1 MTTNVCFKI
10 DNAQEVPQA
19 CRRCG
24 ESVGQV
30 SFWGNIALL
39 LLKLFGGVMGS
50 SSALIADA
58 FHSLADVISAVITW
72 ICLRFSKSPP
82 DEDHPYGHGQME
94 YVAAL
99 GIGVSLL
106 VVVTLIVARAIAS
119 LLSGVTT
126 TPTLIAV
133 FIEFICIAG
142 NELMASQSICAGNRL
157 KSPAMLANG
166 IENRADVWSSVA
178 ALIGVLAAQLGL
190 KFMDPVAA
198 IAVSMFILHS
208 AWRTLRMAWS
218 GFTDYSAGRPVEQRI
233 KQLAEAIPGVR
244 GVSFLRSRVISS
256 YLVID
261 MGISVAPDLP
271 LKEGCEIAERVKDAV
286 LKEVGSAGLITVRAN
301 GKLAVREEN
310 VKETRRSEALN
321 A

>member
-1 MTTNVCFKI
+1 
-10 DNAQEVPQA
+10 
-19 CRRCG
+19 
-24 ESVGQV
+24 
-30 SFWGNIALL
+30 
-39 LLKLFGGVMGS
+39 
-50 SSALIADA
+50 
-58 FHSLADVISAVITW
+58 
-72 ICLRFSKSPP
+72 
-82 DEDHPYGHGQME
+82 
-94 YVAAL
+94 
-99 GIGVSLL
+99 
-106 VVVTLIVARAIAS
+106 
-119 LLSGVTT
+119 
-126 TPTLIAV
+126 
-133 FIEFICIAG
+133 
-142 NELMASQSICAGNRL
+142 
-157 KSPAMLANG
+157 
-166 IENRADVWSSVA
+166 
-178 ALIGVLAAQLGL
+178 L

-286 LKEVGSAGLITVRAN
+286 LKEVGYAGLITVRAN
-301 GKLAVREEN
+301 GTLVVREEN